1 MIISSSNDYL
11 AAVQERQRLEGL
23 LESGRQQFSG
33 YGLELFERG
42 LRSKFDRLTA
52 EIDRYKFQAIQAP
65 ASFYYG
71 NECDYVIR
79 NMPVGRFAFSPER
92 AVPMNVLNGYSVNV
106 LHFSVGISAV
116 QSAGAVQEFNF
127 IGGNLLDRPS
137 FKIAADSCTLAT
149 RDTQMMTRAFV
160 NRAHSHFTPTFAGN
174 EAMPAASAI

>member
-79 NMPVGRFAFSPER
+79 TVS
-92 AVPMNVLNGYSVNV
+92 NG
-106 LHFSVGISAV
+106 
-116 QSAGAVQEFNF
+116 
-127 IGGNLLDRPS
+127 
-137 FKIAADSCTLAT
+137 C
-149 RDTQMMTRAFV
+149 
-160 NRAHSHFTPTFAGN
+160 
-174 EAMPAASAI
+174 